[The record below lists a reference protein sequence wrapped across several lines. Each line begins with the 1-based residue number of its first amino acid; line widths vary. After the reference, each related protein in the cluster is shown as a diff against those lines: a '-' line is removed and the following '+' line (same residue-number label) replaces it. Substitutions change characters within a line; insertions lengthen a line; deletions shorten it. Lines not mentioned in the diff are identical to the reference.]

1 MLSSLQKR
9 VLSALLFIPF
19 FLWLLISGSP
29 FLFFLLISLAAL
41 IGLHEFFSFRDE
53 SASVDMKVFAYIW
66 AICILFFAHLGAS
79 EEVLLVLSAG
89 LIIAFLLRLRKA
101 DDLRHVSEE
110 IGFLSLG
117 IFYVVLLLAYLLF
130 LRNLEQ
136 GNLWLLL
143 LFLIVWSNDT
153 AAYFTGMSFGKR
165 KLYPKISPKKSVEGF
180 VGGLVGGIAAALLA
194 KVIFLQELSVM
205 DGFVIAIAIGILG
218 PLGDLA
224 ESMLKRSS
232 SVKDS
237 GSLIPGHGGIL
248 DRIDSILFSGP
259 FLYYFVASRYGGQG

>member
-1 MLSSLQKR
+1 M
-9 VLSALLFIPF
+9 
-19 FLWLLISGSP
+19 
-29 FLFFLLISLAAL
+29 FFLLISLAAL
-41 IGLHEFFSFRDE
+41 IALHEFFSFRDE
-53 SASVDMKVFAYIW
+53 PTSLDMKIFVAIW
-66 AICILFFAHLGAS
+66 AVFILFFAHLGSS

-89 LIIAFLLRLRKA
+89 LVTAFLLRLRKA
-101 DDLRHVSEE
+101 DDLRHVTEE
-110 IGFLSLG
+110 LGFLSLA
-117 IFYVVLLLAYLLF
+117 IFYVVLLLSYLLF

-153 AAYFTGMSFGKR
+153 AAYFTGMSMGKR

-180 VGGLVGGIAAALLA
+180 LGGLAGSIAAAVLA
-194 KVIFLQELSVM
+194 KISFMHQLSLM
-205 DGFVIAIAIGILG
+205 DSFIIAMVIGILG

-248 DRIDSILFSGP
+248 DRIDSILFSAP
-259 FLYYFVASRYGGQG
+259 FLYYFVAARYGGQG